1 MNALGEGDATVT
13 LRRAVERHRVRRPEP
28 DAWLTFYP
36 PTRVDPLADSFGSR
50 LGLKEIWL
58 PPGAAASREL
68 HQNGELL
75 TYVREGNFTHEDS
88 SGDAGLIQAGEFHLL
103 TVSESESRSERN
115 ASATDSAHV
124 YQLCLRYPMA
134 RRPVH
139 PAQQQRFSAAQRRG
153 QLCLVVSPDA
163 HKGSLRSDHDAR
175 VYSALLEPGQ
185 HVVHEMAV
193 GHCAWLHL
201 IDGAVSVGE
210 LMLYTGD
217 GVGVRKQRGL
227 AITTREASEILLVDM
242 LEG

>member
-1 MNALGEGDATVT
+1 MNALGEGGPTVS

-36 PTRVDPLADSFGSR
+36 PSRVDPLADSFGSR

-68 HQNGELL
+68 HPSGELL
-75 TYVREGNFTHEDS
+75 TYVREGSFTHEDS
-88 SGDAGLIQAGEFHLL
+88 SGDAGVIHAGEFHLL
-103 TVSESESRSERN
+103 SVGESESRYERN

-124 YQLCLRYPMA
+124 YQVCLRSPPA
-134 RRPVH
+134 RRPA
-139 PAQQQRFSAAQRRG
+139 PPSEQLRFSAAQRRG

-163 HKGSLRSDHDAR
+163 RKGSLRSEHEAR

-185 HVVHEMAV
+185 HVVHELAA

-210 LMLYTGD
+210 QMLYTGD
-217 GVGVRKQRGL
+217 GVGIRKQRGL
-227 AITTREASEILLVDM
+227 AMTTREASEILLVDT
-242 LEG
+242 LDA